1 MQAQAR
7 LTGKGQI
14 TVPRKVRLLMG
25 IRPGDRLLFESD
37 AQGIRVRR
45 VRTESPFAKYRGIG
59 NPGIGSGRRAIAR
72 WLGQMR
78 GR

>member
-14 TVPRKVRLLMG
+14 TVPRKVRLFMG

-59 NPGIGSGRRAIAR
+59 NPGMASGRRGITG
-72 WLGQMR
+72 WLRQMR